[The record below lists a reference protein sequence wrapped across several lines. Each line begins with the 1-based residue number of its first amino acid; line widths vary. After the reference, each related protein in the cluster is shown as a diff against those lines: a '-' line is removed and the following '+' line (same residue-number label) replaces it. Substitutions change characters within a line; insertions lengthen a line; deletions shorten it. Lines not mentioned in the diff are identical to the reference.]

1 MAGQTRDLEELK
13 QPLLAM
19 DTEDDYG
26 KTYCL
31 WFIIYTIRNA
41 QHMA

>member
-1 MAGQTRDLEELK
+1 MAGQTRQDLEELK

-26 KTYCL
+26 KTWLFKAYDL
-31 WFIIYTIRNA
+31 YS
-41 QHMA
+41 